1 MHGLVDGVLLVDD
14 DALVLAMRLVHA
26 HAGLVA
32 EASGVAGLAAILAN
46 PRAFEGMAVATV
58 LTGSN
63 LTYAQMQAGGSST
76 PRLRDPEPRARRC
89 ARSTRC
95 ARCPTRAR
103 RRSAPR
109 WRTSLSW

>member
-1 MHGLVDGVLLVDD
+1 MHGLVDDVLLVDD

-32 EASGVAGLAAILAN
+32 EPAGVAGLAAVLAN

-63 LTYAQMQAGGSST
+63 VTYAQMQGWRILDAA
-76 PRLRDPEPRARRC
+76 P
-89 ARSTRC
+89 ARS
-95 ARCPTRAR
+95 
-103 RRSAPR
+103 
-109 WRTSLSW
+109 